1 MKNFTPF
8 LKGLISCMLL
18 LPLTGALFA
27 QTISVTP
34 SSTSVVSGGLVSFTV
49 NTDGPGWANNDNR
62 TFTYTI
68 TGPAPVIP
76 ASPAIFN
83 CTSGCNTEVHN
94 LTFTEAGAY
103 TVTVFVERTQN
114 GSGSAT
120 SSTIN
125 INVFNPSLWATSNSG
140 TRISSFS
147 VSSGNY
153 FAGPQNIF
161 TPNTGTGT
169 STAALAMS
177 AMQPGVN
184 PGDPFTPYFYWLPN
198 TSNNSGVVE
207 VYGATISGAN
217 QTLIGTLDLNG
228 ASTTSLGFV
237 RLGMGPDGVCYLI
250 AGDGS
255 TTIYLASFKPN
266 GVTTNANLPL
276 ADRLQVIDADVTIA
290 GTGVSAADF
299 QNGDLAVLTDPQ
311 QGGVKIYALANITGG
326 ATKMFVGKPNG
337 SSTVMTKAWDL
348 VQPDGNPFTVG
359 VNGVAFDLFGSMYL
373 SASNGIYYVNAGTI
387 NTSGSG
393 TVQTTLVQS
402 VTGVQDL
409 ATNAF
414 PQGSPLPVKLKTF
427 SGVLKNNIATLNW
440 ETEYEENFESYEVE
454 RATNP
459 SQFTKI
465 ASKSPA
471 GATNKTAYYQLTDDI
486 SSLSSKVVYYRL
498 RMVDKDGRF
507 EYSNVIM
514 LRSDSKQIKNLL
526 LTPNPVQGATA
537 NVRIEAETAGNVML
551 RVVDA
556 GGSIVIQQW
565 NKLSVGVNAVQIQNI
580 NRLQPGVYIL
590 QMITGNGEVTST
602 RFSKY

>member
-1 MKNFTPF
+1 
-8 LKGLISCMLL
+8 
-18 LPLTGALFA
+18 
-27 QTISVTP
+27 
-34 SSTSVVSGGLVSFTV
+34 
-49 NTDGPGWANNDNR
+49 
-62 TFTYTI
+62 
-68 TGPAPVIP
+68 
-76 ASPAIFN
+76 
-83 CTSGCNTEVHN
+83 
-94 LTFTEAGAY
+94 
-103 TVTVFVERTQN
+103 
-114 GSGSAT
+114 
-120 SSTIN
+120 
-125 INVFNPSLWATSNSG
+125 
-140 TRISSFS
+140 
-147 VSSGNY
+147 
-153 FAGPQNIF
+153 
-161 TPNTGTGT
+161 
-169 STAALAMS
+169 
-177 AMQPGVN
+177 
-184 PGDPFTPYFYWLPN
+184 
-198 TSNNSGVVE
+198 
-207 VYGATISGAN
+207 
-217 QTLIGTLDLNG
+217 
-228 ASTTSLGFV
+228 
-237 RLGMGPDGVCYLI
+237 
-250 AGDGS
+250 
-255 TTIYLASFKPN
+255 
-266 GVTTNANLPL
+266 
-276 ADRLQVIDADVTIA
+276 
-290 GTGVSAADF
+290 
-299 QNGDLAVLTDPQ
+299 
-311 QGGVKIYALANITGG
+311 
-326 ATKMFVGKPNG
+326 
-337 SSTVMTKAWDL
+337 
-348 VQPDGNPFTVG
+348 
-359 VNGVAFDLFGSMYL
+359 MYL
-373 SASNGIYYVNAGTI
+373 STSNGIYYVNAGTI

-414 PQGSPLPVKLKTF
+414 PQGSPLPVKLKSF

-465 ASKSPA
+465 ASKAPA